1 VLAGKVEVGLNP
13 SNRFLMQVKMLRDA
27 WRLAIETLSWIE
39 LQRLGER
46 LALNRAAKQLGIK
59 DPKAIGLA
67 HRLVSE
73 TLRKKNY
80 IDFLLNSALAP
91 WSLNDFKL
99 GLRAFLRLYIHET
112 KMMDENHPDYAARIA
127 RLGRS
132 ILGWR
137 ELNDAEEVL
146 GEILSINLDS
156 ALKGLDEVEKVGLLT
171 YHPPWFVRYCFRLL
185 GRKEALMFLEKAS
198 EIPTTYIRLNT
209 LKASEENLLKKI
221 DDEKIVLEKVQQLKH
236 TYRLVQSK
244 KPLSRTESFRQGFFY
259 LQDKASCL
267 AAEISDPKAG
277 ATVLDV
283 CAAPGAKT
291 TYLAQLMENSGEI
304 ISVDYSKRRIKVWK
318 RETERMGAKIASPI
332 IADARKLLS
341 LNLPADLVVLDPPC
355 TSTGTFGKT
364 PDAKWR
370 LTKRSILGMA
380 RIQGEMIE
388 HCAKYTREG
397 GFLVYSTCSI
407 TVEEN
412 EMVIERFLK
421 LHPEFKLVDTI
432 PKIGLPG
439 LRGLNKCQRLY
450 PHIHECN
457 GFFVAKLM
465 KETA

>member
-1 VLAGKVEVGLNP
+1 
-13 SNRFLMQVKMLRDA
+13 MLRDA
-27 WRLAIETLSWIE
+27 WTLAIETLSWIE

-46 LALNRAAKQLGIK
+46 LALTKTAKQLGIK
-59 DPKAIGLA
+59 NPKAIGLA

-73 TLRKKNY
+73 TLRRKNY

-91 WSLNDFKL
+91 RSLNDFKL
-99 GLRAFLRLYIHET
+99 GPRAFLRLYVYET
-112 KMMDENHPDYAARIA
+112 KIMDGNLEKAAKIA
-127 RLGRS
+127 RMGRS

-137 ELNDAEEVL
+137 ELTEAEEVL
-146 GEILSINLDS
+146 GEILSINPDS
-156 ALKGLDEVEKVGLLT
+156 AIKGLDEVERVGLLT
-171 YHPPWFVRYCFRLL
+171 YHPPWFVKYCFRLL
-185 GRKEALMFLEKAS
+185 ERKEALMFLEKAT
-198 EIPTTYIRLNT
+198 EIPPTYVRLNT
-209 LKASEENLLKKI
+209 LKAPEETLLKKLE
-221 DDEKIVLEKVQQLKH
+221 DEKVVLEKVQQLKH
-236 TYRLVQSK
+236 TYRLVQSR
-244 KPLSRTESFRQGFFY
+244 KPLTKTRSFSQGLFY

-267 AAEISDPKAG
+267 AAEISSPKAG
-277 ATVLDV
+277 NTVLDV

-291 TYLAQLMENSGEI
+291 TYLAQLMKNKGEI
-304 ISVDYSKRRIKVWK
+304 ISVDYSKRRIQVWK
-318 RETERMGAKIASPI
+318 KETARTGTKIASPI
-332 IADARKLLS
+332 VADARKPLP
-341 LNLPADLVVLDPPC
+341 LNLQADLVILDPPC

-380 RIQGEMIE
+380 KIQEEMIE
-388 HCAKYTREG
+388 QCAEYTREE

-412 EMVIERFLK
+412 EMIIERFLK
-421 LHPEFKLVDTI
+421 LHPEFKLVGTM

-439 LRGLNKCQRLY
+439 LRGLTKCQRLY